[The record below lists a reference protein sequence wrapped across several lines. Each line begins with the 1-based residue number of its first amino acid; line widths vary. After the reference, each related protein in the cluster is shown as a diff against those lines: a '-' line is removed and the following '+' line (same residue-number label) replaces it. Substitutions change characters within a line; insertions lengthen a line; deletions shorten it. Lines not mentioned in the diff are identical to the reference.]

1 MKIRSWPWR
10 HTWRLK
16 VQRDTFGEPKAW
28 SKITNLFHSITTYC
42 ELRKIRNAAAC
53 CAKTRGVRRTCTD
66 MQGQWE
72 RVHESEVHGE
82 FGTLWQFVDVIR
94 WYQMTIEKT
103 ISKKICHN
111 WSTRGSRL
119 AASTGWGWLKD
130 AVPSLACFMR
140 FFSRSPFLFEKMK
153 SYWYM
158 YRSEAVAPNCS
169 ADIATKNDCD
179 QVHCKSGCLSV
190 LGTWHGPIFGEYQ
203 LSSHSLKGKSPE
215 KTSQTY

>member
-94 WYQMTIEKT
+94 WYQMLHPHFFRWLARSQGEKVLKT
-103 ISKKICHN
+103 DISGLQQLSKTCVQAKM
-111 WSTRGSRL
+111 
-119 AASTGWGWLKD
+119 ASGWTPPPGAGW
-130 AVPSLACFMR
+130 PG
-140 FFSRSPFLFEKMK
+140 LFKQQH
-153 SYWYM
+153 
-158 YRSEAVAPNCS
+158 A
-169 ADIATKNDCD
+169 ATKI
-179 QVHCKSGCLSV
+179 GCNEATRIGMNRKMRS
-190 LGTWHGPIFGEYQ
+190 FGEVY
-203 LSSHSLKGKSPE
+203 LLYSIYGSVYSWGNW
-215 KTSQTY
+215 

>member
-53 CAKTRGVRRTCTD
+53 CAKTRGLRRTCTD

-82 FGTLWQFVDVIR
+82 LGTLWQFVDVIR

-111 WSTRGSRL
+111 WPTRGSRL
-119 AASTGWGWLKD
+119 AASTDLGLAERCGSK
-130 AVPSLACFMR
+130 PRSFACFMR

-153 SYWYM
+153 SYW
-158 YRSEAVAPNCS
+158 
-169 ADIATKNDCD
+169 
-179 QVHCKSGCLSV
+179 
-190 LGTWHGPIFGEYQ
+190 
-203 LSSHSLKGKSPE
+203 
-215 KTSQTY
+215 

>member
-53 CAKTRGVRRTCTD
+53 CAKTRGLRRTCTD

-82 FGTLWQFVDVIR
+82 LGTLWQFVDD
-94 WYQMTIEKT
+94 QM
-103 ISKKICHN
+103 ISDDHWKNIQEDVPRP
-111 WSTRGSRL
+111 TRGSRL
-119 AASTGWGWLKD
+119 AASTCASFPEAHFCSRKWSPTDTCIVVKPLHQTARLISQRRMTVIKSTARPGVSVFWGLGMGQILENINWVLILWRENHLK
-130 AVPSLACFMR
+130 
-140 FFSRSPFLFEKMK
+140 KHHK
-153 SYWYM
+153 
-158 YRSEAVAPNCS
+158 
-169 ADIATKNDCD
+169 
-179 QVHCKSGCLSV
+179 
-190 LGTWHGPIFGEYQ
+190 PI
-203 LSSHSLKGKSPE
+203 
-215 KTSQTY
+215 KTVY